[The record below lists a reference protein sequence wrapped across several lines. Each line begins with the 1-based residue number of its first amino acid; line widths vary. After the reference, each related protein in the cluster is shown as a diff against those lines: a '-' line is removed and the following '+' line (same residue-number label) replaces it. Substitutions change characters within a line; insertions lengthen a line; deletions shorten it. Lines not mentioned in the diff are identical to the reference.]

1 MELNYKMLHLLKELY
16 SVDQGTLEKVL
27 AIKEIQDFIGINT
40 FEDLEK
46 NLQTDIGDKMVLS
59 AEKTLEE
66 LERNSLGLISGEV
79 VQHWVDKKYTEAFGG
94 INE

>member
-1 MELNYKMLHLLKELY
+1 MKLNYKMLHLLKELY
-16 SVDQGTLEKVL
+16 NVDQSTLEKVL
-27 AIKEIQDFIGINT
+27 AIKEIQDFIGVNT

-66 LERNSLGLISGEV
+66 LDCNSLCLISDEV
-79 VQHWVDKKYTEAFGG
+79 VQHWVDEKYTKA
-94 INE
+94 